1 MGLEKITEDDEL
13 LLEEELPTIN
23 EDEGEDVKG
32 DSPMKAVKVEEFDLP
47 DPKLEPYQ
55 NLSNIQSA

>member
-23 EDEGEDVKG
+23 EDEGEDIKG

-47 DPKLEPYQ
+47 DPKLEPY
-55 NLSNIQSA
+55 